1 MADRWLT
8 AEVVE
13 LPAPIIPRAVCPNC
27 GDEGRLIIR
36 TMTGADR
43 SVTRR
48 CKCPACSTLFI
59 ELQSPPDECELA
71 DYAAF
76 LANCWQD
83 DEGDLLK
90 NEP

>member
-1 MADRWLT
+1 MADKWQD

-13 LPAPIIPRAVCPNC
+13 LPAPIIPRGLCPNC

-59 ELQSPPDECELA
+59 ELQSPPDESDLD
-71 DYAAF
+71 DYAPWV
-76 LANCWQD
+76 ANGWQ
-83 DEGDLLK
+83 
-90 NEP
+90 N